1 MSRRSRIEEMLRAD
15 PSDIFL
21 HYALALEDLSEGNPA
36 AARHRLEDVLQRDPK
51 YIAAYFQLGQLLA
64 EAGEPDQARGVI
76 ERGIVAARETGD
88 AHAESEMTGFLETL
102 G

>member
-1 MSRRSRIEEMLRAD
+1 MSRRSRLEEMLRAD

-21 HYALALEDLSEGNPA
+21 HYALALEELSEGNA
-36 AARHRLEDVLQRDPK
+36 TAARQRLEDVLQRDPK
-51 YIAAYFQLGQLLA
+51 YVAAYFQLGQLLA
-64 EAGEPDQARGVI
+64 EAGDAAQARSVI
-76 ERGIVAARETGD
+76 ERGITAARETGD